1 MDYKHIKRD
10 GNKYYLS
17 GSSEEFDSFRE
28 AVKRAKELHRASKKH
43 STNEHHKYWSH
54 TLQEAF
60 RSNWEIELAE
70 MLTELGI
77 TYDYEPQR
85 LYFPS
90 GESYLPDFW
99 LPDFGCWIE
108 VKGWLDPLSQK
119 RMSLYRRHYKEPLLM
134 WMKEERELC
143 KENPKMLLSLIL
155 GAIEGG

>member
-1 MDYKHIKRD
+1 MEYKQIKRVD
-10 GNKYYLS
+10 NKYYLS
-17 GSSEEFDSFRE
+17 GSSEEFNSFRE
-28 AVKRAKELHRASKKH
+28 AIKRAKALNRASKKE

-54 TLQEAF
+54 TLQESF

-77 TYDYEPQR
+77 TYEYEPKR
-85 LYFPS
+85 LYFPE

-99 LPDFGCWIE
+99 LPDFECWIE

-143 KENPKMLLSLIL
+143 KENPKMLLSLII